1 MSWNQITSNQEV
13 TFNNLQDAVNT
24 GVFTAKA
31 SIPAS
36 QKLITKTEAN
46 TYVYINTNYPPY
58 LAKAS
63 NQLVVKGDLQSNP
76 PVTTTTTTSIGP
88 IYSSRIYGIDQYST
102 NSYGW
107 PTYGSIIYSDNGG
120 LTWTILSNGGGNP
133 FATSVSRNNT
143 GQYVLYAIADY
154 ASVSNNYAVSF
165 TSTDMPGNVF
175 NISGNAISNSG
186 NYMFAIGLKS
196 TTVGSSTQDAPAICK
211 STDYGA
217 TWSLAY
223 TFPRGEF
230 QYNTSGT
237 PGNKIATSGNG
248 QYVLGTWGGW
258 QKSNE
263 ARWGCSFMRSTNY
276 GVSFTATNFND
287 SYITDVAISDTGQY
301 QIMSKMSAFGSGN
314 VKGQGALYWSNNF
327 GGGFATKIYEENFRA
342 LYCAMSASGEYMVV
356 AYINNTDSVNRI
368 YFSTDFGVTWGY
380 TGRNPTPPLRG
391 PMPGGVFVAPDGS
404 YALVTF
410 VGWSEILYTTN
421 FENWYTVVISPQ
433 SYKFG
438 GLNKSRL

>member
-1 MSWNQITSNQEV
+1 MSWSQITSNQEV

-58 LAKAS
+58 LTKAS

-76 PVTTTTTTSIGP
+76 PVTTTTTTSIAP
-88 IYSSRIYGIDQYST
+88 IYSNRIYGIDQYST

-107 PTYGSIIYSDNGG
+107 PTDGLIRYSDDGG
-120 LTWTILSNGGGNP
+120 LTWPYLVVTGGSTPG
-133 FATSVSRNNT
+133 AASVSRNNT
-143 GQYVLYAIADY
+143 GQYVLYGIADY
-154 ASVSNNYAVSF
+154 ASASNNFGTSF
-165 TSTDMPGNVF
+165 LTQDLPGDVYNVD
-175 NISGNAISNSG
+175 GTAMSNSG
-186 NYMFAIGLKS
+186 QNMYVIGYRLVATPS
-196 TTVGSSTQDAPAICK
+196 DNSPAPAICK

-223 TFPRGEF
+223 TFPRAAF
-230 QYNTSGT
+230 QYTENL
-237 PGNKIATSGNG
+237 PGSKIATSGNG

-258 QKSNE
+258 NKFSFN
-263 ARWGCSFMRSTNY
+263 WGCSFMRSTNY
-276 GVSFTATNFND
+276 GVSFTATNFDD
-287 SYITDVAISDTGQY
+287 SYITDVAVSDTGQY
-301 QIMSKMSAFGSGN
+301 QIMSKMSSFGSGN

-327 GGGFATKIYEENFRA
+327 GGGFATKIYQENFRA
-342 LYCAMSASGEYMVV
+342 LYCAMSASGQYMVV
-356 AYINNTDSVNRI
+356 AYMNTTDNVNRI
-368 YFSTDFGVTWGY
+368 YFSTDFGVTWSF
-380 TGRNPTPPLRG
+380 TSRNPTPPLRG

-410 VGWSEILYTTN
+410 VDWPEILYTTN
-421 FENWYTVVISPQ
+421 FSVWSIVNISPQ

>member
-1 MSWNQITSNQEV
+1 MSWSQITSNQEV

-36 QKLITKTEAN
+36 QKLINKTEAN

-76 PVTTTTTTSIGP
+76 PVTTTTTTSIAP
-88 IYSSRIYGIDQYST
+88 IYSSRIYGIDQFST

-107 PTYGSIIYSDNGG
+107 PNSGYVLYSDNGG
-120 LTWTILSNGGGNP
+120 LNWTANSLISY
-133 FATSVSRNNT
+133 SVSRNDT
-143 GQYVLYAIADY
+143 GQYVLA
-154 ASVSNNYAVSF
+154 ASSVDVQVSNNYGVSF
-165 TSTDMPGNVF
+165 TDVTLPGGF
-175 NISGNAISNSG
+175 TYALTGTAMSNSG
-186 NYMFAIGLKS
+186 QYMFAI
-196 TTVGSSTQDAPAICK
+196 
-211 STDYGA
+211 
-217 TWSLAY
+217 
-223 TFPRGEF
+223 R
-230 QYNTSGT
+230 TSGDGPAPIIYGSNNYGINWSIFYTYPDGNT
-237 PGNKIATSGNG
+237 PTSQGPRNKIATSGSG
-248 QYVLGTWGGW
+248 QYVLATMGALRKNLGTVY
-258 QKSNE
+258 
-263 ARWGCSFMRSTNY
+263 GCSFMRSTNY
-276 GVSFTATNFND
+276 GVSFSTTDFNS
-287 SYITDVAISDTGQY
+287 SYLTDVAVSNTGQY

-314 VKGQGALYWSNNF
+314 TKGQGALYWSNNF

-410 VGWSEILYTTN
+410 VDWPEILYTTN
-421 FENWYTVVISPQ
+421 FENWGIVNISPQ
-433 SYKFG
+433 AYKFG
-438 GLNKSRL
+438 GLNKSRS